1 MNIDPFAHPW
11 LINSIY
17 VLLSCALLVA
27 LARLLKGPSLPDREV
42 DLDLIATIILG
53 FVALN
58 ALESGRAIFL
68 DVAIVIG
75 LIAFLGTAAI
85 ARYLEK
91 GARI

>member
-1 MNIDPFAHPW
+1 MNMEPFAHPL
-11 LINSIY
+11 LIDIIY

-27 LARLLKGPSLPDREV
+27 LVRLLKGPSLPDRV
-42 DLDLIATIILG
+42 VALDLIATIIIG

-75 LIAFLGTAAI
+75 LIAFLGTVAI